1 MASIIQALKA
11 GKILVSDGAWGTM
24 LQQKGLKPGECPER
38 WNLDHPEAV
47 YEIAESYIRAGSDLV
62 ETNSFGGSSIKL
74 EGYGLDKK
82 AYDINKAAAM
92 LSRKAAGQKK
102 YVLGSIGPCGKML
115 MMEEVTVDRLYESF
129 REQAMALEAGGA
141 DAIVVETMTDLQEAL
156 IAVKAARENTKLEVA
171 CTMTFDKTVNG
182 EYRTMMGISPAE
194 MTRAMLE
201 AGVDIIGT
209 NCGHGMK
216 DMEGIVE
223 EIRNTDA
230 EIPILVH
237 ANAGIPEYRDGA
249 TVYPE
254 TPDDMAQLI
263 RPVLRAGAT
272 IVGGCCG
279 TTPEHISKIKEE
291 VENKMNHG
299 V

>member
-1 MASIIQALKA
+1 MASILKALKA

-82 AYDINKAAAM
+82 AYEINKAAAM
-92 LSRKAAGQKK
+92 LSRKATGQKK

-115 MMEEVTVDRLYESF
+115 MMEEVTVDHLYESF

-141 DAIVVETMTDLQEAL
+141 DAIVVETMTDLQEAM

-254 TPDDMAQLI
+254 SPDDMARLI

-291 VENKMNHG
+291 VEKKMNHG
-299 V
+299 I

>member
-1 MASIIQALKA
+1 MASILKALKA

-74 EGYGLDKK
+74 EGYGLNKK
-82 AYDINKAAAM
+82 AYEINKAAAI

-156 IAVKAARENTKLEVA
+156 IAVKAAGENTKLEVA
-171 CTMTFDKTVNG
+171 CTMTFDKTVTG
-182 EYRTMMGISPAE
+182 EYRTMMGISPSE
-194 MTRAMLE
+194 MTRAMIE
-201 AGVDIIGT
+201 ARVDIIGT

-216 DMEGIVE
+216 DMEGIVS
-223 EIRNTDA
+223 EIRKTDA
-230 EIPILVH
+230 GIPILVH

-263 RPVLRAGAT
+263 RPVLLAGAA

-291 VENKMNHG
+291 VEKKMNHG
-299 V
+299 I